1 MTLLQTK
8 VDEKTAR
15 QFERVAHEHGETP
28 YSLLQKLVK
37 DVAAQ
42 AEPRTWAKHFEWLD
56 GRPQTPVPF
65 NAVVR
70 NREES
75 EER

>member
-8 VDEKTAR
+8 VDDKTAK
-15 QFERVAHEHGETP
+15 QFERIAHERGETP

-37 DVAAQ
+37 DTAAQ
-42 AEPRTWAKHFEWLD
+42 SEPRTWEKHFEWLA
-56 GRPQTPVPF
+56 GQPQKPLPF
-65 NAVVR
+65 NTVVK

-75 EER
+75 GER